1 MAKVL
6 RIVNRF
12 NLGGV
17 TYNAANLTKYM
28 EPKYETMLVG
38 GANDKTEKNSE
49 YIVKNLGIEPI
60 IIKEMKREIHFR
72 NDLKA
77 YKKIKEIIAEFKP
90 DIVHTHASKAGAL
103 GRRAASEMG
112 VKAIVH
118 TFHGHVFDAYF
129 SGAKSYFYQQL
140 ERRLAKK
147 TDIII
152 AISKKQKYDLVEK
165 YAICKAS
172 KIAIIPLGFDLSKF
186 SEDKEQKRKDFRKK
200 YGLTDEDIAIGIVGR
215 IVPVKNHRLFLESFA
230 KLKKQTNQSVKA
242 FIVGDGELRKE
253 TEEYARNLEL
263 KTSSKSAEQ
272 ADVVFTS
279 WLSEMDKV
287 NAAMDI
293 IALTSLNEGTP
304 VSIIEAQASG
314 VAVVTTNVGG
324 VEDIVVPDKT
334 AFLVK
339 SNDSRTF
346 TKKLKELVENEDTR
360 RQMAMSGLRVVEK
373 AFSYQRLV
381 KDMDALYTKLLNKS

>member
-49 YIVKNLGIEPI
+49 YIVNQLGIQPI

-72 NDLKA
+72 SDLKA
-77 YKKIKEIIAEFKP
+77 YRKLKKIIAEFKP

-129 SGAKSYFYQQL
+129 SGAKSYLNQQV

-147 TDIII
+147 TDTII

-172 KIAIIPLGFDLSKF
+172 KIAVIPLGFDLSKF
-186 SEDKEQKRKDFRKK
+186 TVNKEQKRKEFREK
-200 YGLTDEDIAIGIVGR
+200 YGLTDSDIAIGIVGR

-230 KLKKQTNQSVKA
+230 NLKKQTTKAVKA
-242 FIVGDGELRKE
+242 FIVGDGELKKE
-253 TEEYARNLEL
+253 IENFTRDLGL
-263 KTSSKSAEQ
+263 KISSKSAKQ

-279 WLSEMDKV
+279 WLSDMDKV

-324 VEDIVVPDKT
+324 VEDIVIPDKT

-339 SNDSRTF
+339 SKDSRNF
-346 TKKLKELVENEDTR
+346 TKKLKELVEHEDLR
-360 RQMAMSGLRVVEK
+360 IKMAESGLNMVDK
-373 AFSYQRLV
+373 DYSYQRLV
-381 KDMDALYTKLLNKS
+381 KDMDALYTRLLNKN